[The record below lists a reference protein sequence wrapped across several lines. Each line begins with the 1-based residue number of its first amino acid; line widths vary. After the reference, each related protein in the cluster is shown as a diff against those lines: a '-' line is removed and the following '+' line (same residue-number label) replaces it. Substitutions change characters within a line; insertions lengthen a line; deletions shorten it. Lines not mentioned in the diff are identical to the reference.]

1 MVLVLFGRVIDWF
14 GTRTVPVE
22 RLETKWKNDDENGF
36 HMGGTL
42 IDKRCWI
49 TVPVKSGWNT
59 NGK

>member
-42 IDKRCWI
+42 IDKR
-49 TVPVKSGWNT
+49 
-59 NGK
+59 